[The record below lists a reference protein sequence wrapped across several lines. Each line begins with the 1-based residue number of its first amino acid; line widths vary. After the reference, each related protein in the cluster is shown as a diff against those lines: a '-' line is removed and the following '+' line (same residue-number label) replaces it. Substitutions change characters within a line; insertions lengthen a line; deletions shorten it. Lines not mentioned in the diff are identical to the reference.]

1 MLKALSYDEMRGTYS
16 VGEIGSR
23 TQLDGIILSER
34 MYDCSFFFIFF
45 YFKGSH
51 VRDGACYVCWSFA
64 RAYDP
69 QEIQPHVHGI
79 SRYD

>member
-1 MLKALSYDEMRGTYS
+1 MLVRLVPVRNLTG
-16 VGEIGSR
+16 
-23 TQLDGIILSER
+23 L
-34 MYDCSFFFIFF
+34 FFPNACMIVRAFLLFF